1 MPNLIFNQ
9 IPGSGLVA
17 PFFTFEVNPAG
28 LYTSSSRLVL
38 LGFKT
43 TAGSMAVNV
52 PTLVTSQQDA
62 DTLAGPGSMLREM
75 YRIAAQNAPAQEI
88 WLLAVTESGA
98 APTWTLTVG
107 APPAAGGTGVVEIC
121 GERVST
127 TINAGDAAATV
138 ATALAAAI
146 NAYYN
151 PITGAMLPVTAGA
164 AAAVVTITSRHT
176 GAIMGDIDS
185 FIPLEASNAFAPATR
200 LTIAAGVAGTG
211 NPTLTTPLAALGDD
225 AFDMIATPFADSG
238 SITAYTALLNDTSG
252 RWAWTRQAYGHVVT
266 VNTGSS
272 SAQTTLGL
280 TLNDRHLTVI
290 GRLASPQPSW
300 LWAAG
305 ICGRT
310 ITWLGD
316 WSTGNCS
323 RNQTGLIV
331 QGLRPPRDRT
341 SWWGYSARNTLVQA
355 GISTWTGTV
364 DGSLAVD
371 KLVTTMRTGAG
382 GQPDASFRDI
392 QSLFQVMHSLRYMR
406 ATLAND
412 HGSKAIADDNPGNLG
427 AITTVR
433 DIKATLI
440 HSYEDLVF
448 RGLLE
453 NGATFARNLVV
464 QRDGVQ
470 PNRVNVYLPLDRV
483 NALDVLAANAVVYA
497 QYPAGM

>member
-1 MPNLIFNQ
+1 MPNLIFNN

-43 TAGSMAVNV
+43 AAGTLAVNT

-88 WLLAVTESGA
+88 WMLAAIETGA
-98 APTWTLTVG
+98 APTWTLTV
-107 APPAAGGTGVVEIC
+107 ASPPAAGGTGVIEIC

-127 TINAGDAAATV
+127 TINAGDAAAAV

-151 PITGAMLPVTAGA
+151 PITNAMLPVTATA
-164 AAAVVTITSRHT
+164 AAAVVTMTSRHA
-176 GAIMGDIDS
+176 GAVMADIDT
-185 FIPLEASNAFAPATR
+185 FIPVEASNAFAPSGR
-200 LTIAAGVAGTG
+200 LTIAAGTAASG
-211 NPTLTTPLAALGDD
+211 NPTLTAPLAALGDD
-225 AFDMIATPFADSG
+225 AFDLIATPFADSG
-238 SITAYTALLNDTSG
+238 ALTAYTALLNDTSG
-252 RWAWTRQAYGHVVT
+252 RWAWTRQAYGHILT

-280 TLNDRHLTVI
+280 TLNDRHLTIV
-290 GRLASPQPSW
+290 GRLASPHPSW

-305 ICGRT
+305 ISGRV
-310 ITWLGD
+310 IPWLGD
-316 WSTGNCS
+316 WVTGNCS
-323 RNQTGLIV
+323 RNQTGLVV

-341 SWWGYSARNTLVQA
+341 TWWGYSARNTLVQS
-355 GISTWTGTV
+355 GISTWIGTI

-371 KLVTTMRTGAG
+371 KLVTTMRTGSG

-392 QSLFQVMHSLRYMR
+392 QSLFQVMHALRYMR
-406 ATLAND
+406 AVLAND
-412 HGSKAIADDNPGNLG
+412 HGGKAISDDNPGNLG
-427 AITTVR
+427 AVTTVR
-433 DIKATLI
+433 DIKASLI
-440 HSYEDLVF
+440 HAYEDLVF
-448 RGLLE
+448 QGLLE

-464 QRDGVQ
+464 QRDGAQ

-497 QYPAGM
+497 QFPAGM